1 MSSNNNGPHHAPE
14 TNPDRNGSAASD
26 ERERKNGNG
35 RKTLSGTIPLAE
47 SQEGASAK
55 PRDTVKAKSGAASP
69 RAEPTDEVS
78 PTDAVD
84 DAVTSSAIEA
94 VRRIRGQ
101 VGPPRLD
108 WPVEAQ
114 RRSERLKL
122 KQTLAVDL
130 LASGMTVSEAARQV
144 GVDRSTVHRWL
155 NDPVF
160 LSELEDRRQE
170 LVESMLDQHLLAGRM
185 ATAKLVESM
194 ESSQEG
200 IALRAAI
207 ELYRGSQRA
216 YHSIDVR
223 KRIERLE
230 DILGI
235 IYSWRR

>member
-1 MSSNNNGPHHAPE
+1 MSSHNNGLSHAPE
-14 TNPDRNGSAASD
+14 TNPDRNGSSASD
-26 ERERKNGNG
+26 GRERRNGNG
-35 RKTLSGTIPLAE
+35 RKTLTGTIPLVE
-47 SQEGASAK
+47 SQERAGAK
-55 PRDTVKAKSGAASP
+55 PRDTVKAKSGTTGP
-69 RAEPTDEVS
+69 RAEPTDEAS
-78 PTDAVD
+78 TADAVD
-84 DAVTSSAIEA
+84 EVVTSSAIEA
-94 VRRIRGQ
+94 VQRIRGQ
-101 VGPPRLD
+101 VGPPKRE

-114 RRSERLKL
+114 RRSERLKV

-130 LASGMTVSEAARQV
+130 LASGMTISEAARQL

-170 LVESMLDQHLLAGRM
+170 LVESMLDQHLLASRM

-207 ELYRGSQRA
+207 ELYRGGQRA
-216 YHSIDVR
+216 YQSIDVR

-230 DILGI
+230 DNLGI